1 MSSQNTIK
9 EGKGLAIISY
19 FTFIGLLIAIIMNL
33 EKRNPFT
40 SFHIRQMFGLI
51 IMLIISNV
59 TEKYVDSWLGTIF
72 WMVTFIS
79 WIYGLYYAV
88 YGEYKEIPYI
98 GGKFQQWFKNI
109 N

>member
-1 MSSQNTIK
+1 MATQNTIK
-9 EGKGLAIISY
+9 EGKVLAIVSY
-19 FTFIGLLIAIIMNL
+19 FTFIGLLIAIVMNL

-72 WMVTFIS
+72 WIITFIS